1 MPKPTFHNLAEEK
14 RARLV
19 ELAIEEF
26 SEHPYDR
33 ASLSRIVE
41 RAGIAKGSVYQY
53 FENKADLY
61 AWLVTEEVGRRKLA
75 YVEPRPKAADGDV
88 FSRLEGL
95 IHSGLRF
102 HLENPRL
109 ARLAAGIYEPSADPE
124 VRALQ
129 GELRSRGRAYLR
141 EMLAGAQAAGELRP
155 GLDLDLAA
163 SLVSHVLG
171 PGLSEALLER
181 LGTDVR
187 GFLAQTARARKLE
200 PAEVHALVRG
210 IIDFLRHGIGGP
222 APRSGRQLTPK
233 TKEKKP

>member
-1 MPKPTFHNLAEEK
+1 MPKPTFHNLPEEK

-61 AWLVTEEVGRRKLA
+61 AWLLTEEVGRRKLA
-75 YVEPRPKAADGDV
+75 YVEPEAKAAGDL
-88 FSRLEGL
+88 FSRLEGMV
-95 IHSGLRF
+95 HSGMRF

-109 ARLAAGIYEPSADPE
+109 ARLAAGLYEPSADPE

-129 GELRSRGRAYLR
+129 GKLRSAGRAYLR
-141 EMLAGAQAAGELRP
+141 GMLAEAQAAGELRAD
-155 GLDLDLAA
+155 LDLELAA
-163 SLVSHVLG
+163 SLTTQVLG
-171 PGLSEALLER
+171 PGLSEALLDR
-181 LGTDVR
+181 LGTDVP
-187 GFLAQTARARKLE
+187 GFLAQTGRARKLGPSE
-200 PAEVHALVRG
+200 LRELVRG
-210 IIDFLRHGIGGP
+210 IVEFLRQGIGGT
-222 APRSGRQLTPK
+222 APRARRESVSK
-233 TKEKKP
+233 HKEKKP